1 MSETMSHVERALWR
15 IAELGARC
23 SQQAAT
29 GERAAL
35 WAELEQTIAGLD
47 GEFEAAGQ
55 AVDIAP
61 AQVRSL
67 EGRLKVALGER
78 DREKAKL
85 REYKADADAARRER
99 DRALEKARKAIAVTT
114 EAKAATLEAR
124 STAAECVARASAAE
138 NSVRKAMAARDE
150 AIAARNETLAAR
162 DHAIA
167 ARNEALAARD
177 EAVSDRNKAV
187 NALADALTA
196 GERAADARDQ
206 ALADRDVAVRALEAA
221 QARIAELEA
230 AKAAEQGA
238 VVVLP
243 GMAVP
248 EAPVGPITPGNR
260 VSWRPTWSEWA
271 RPEADEAGEVGEVV
285 DVTTARQEI
294 RLDDSSVVE
303 EESGVC
309 RYLNVAATIAGL
321 LPEDLGPYLQPG
333 ATVVRRE
340 GRLFAIVAVNTTE
353 RSEPDADAAQA
364 QRLVDAGFKVEWA
377 SHAPLGV

>member
-1 MSETMSHVERALWR
+1 MSETMSHVERLLWR

-47 GEFEAAGQ
+47 EEFEAAGQ

-67 EGRLKVALGER
+67 EGRLKVALQER
-78 DREKAKL
+78 DREKAQI
-85 REYKADADAARRER
+85 REHKADADAARRER
-99 DRALEKARKAIAVTT
+99 DRAVEKARKAIAVAT

-124 STAAECVARASAAE
+124 STAAECLARASAAE
-138 NSVRKAMAARDE
+138 NYVKKAMAAR
-150 AIAARNETLAAR
+150 NE
-162 DHAIA
+162 AIA
-167 ARNEALAARD
+167 ARNEALQARD
-177 EAVSDRNKAV
+177 HAVSDRNKAV

-206 ALADRDVAVRALEAA
+206 ALADRDVAVRALQAA

-230 AKAAEQGA
+230 AKSEQDA

-243 GMAVP
+243 GMTVP
-248 EAPVGPITPGNR
+248 EAPVGPITAGNR
-260 VSWRPTWSEWA
+260 VSWSPMWSEWA
-271 RPEADEAGEVGEVV
+271 RPGAGEAGAVV
-285 DVTTARQEI
+285 DVTTAGAEI
-294 RLDDSSVVE
+294 RLDDPSAVE
-303 EESGVC
+303 EERGAC

-340 GRLFAIVAVNTTE
+340 GRLFAMVAVSSTK
-353 RSEPDADAAQA
+353 SSDPDAETAQV
-364 QRLVDAGFKVEWA
+364 QRFVDAGFKVEWA
-377 SHAPLGV
+377 STAPLGV

>member
-1 MSETMSHVERALWR
+1 MSETMSHVERVLWR

-29 GERAAL
+29 GERGAL

-67 EGRLKVALGER
+67 EGRLKVALQER

-85 REYKADADAARRER
+85 GEYKADADAARRER
-99 DRALEKARKAIAVTT
+99 DRAVEKARKAIAITT

-138 NSVRKAMAARDE
+138 NSLKKAMAARDE
-150 AIAARNETLAAR
+150 AIAARNEALAAR
-162 DHAIA
+162 DHAVA
-167 ARNEALAARD
+167 
-177 EAVSDRNKAV
+177 DRNKAV

-196 GERAADARDQ
+196 GERAVDARDQ

-230 AKAAEQGA
+230 AETEQDA

-243 GMAVP
+243 GMAVS
-248 EAPVGPITPGNR
+248 EAPAGPITAGSR
-260 VSWRPTWSEWA
+260 VSWQPMWSEWS
-271 RPEADEAGEVGEVV
+271 RPDAGEPGEVL
-285 DVTTARQEI
+285 DVTTAGEEI
-294 RLDDSSVVE
+294 RLVDSSVVE

-321 LPEDLGPYLQPG
+321 LPDDLGPYLQPG

-340 GRLFAIVAVNTTE
+340 GRLFAIVAVSSKWE
-353 RSEPDADAAQA
+353 KPDADTAQV

-377 SHAPLGV
+377 SNAPLGV

>member
-1 MSETMSHVERALWR
+1 MSETMSHVERVLWR

-61 AQVRSL
+61 AQVRTL
-67 EGRLKVALGER
+67 EGRLKVALQER

-85 REYKADADAARRER
+85 GEHKADAAAARRER
-99 DRALEKARKAIAVTT
+99 DRAVEKARKAIAVAT

-138 NSVRKAMAARDE
+138 NSIKKAMAAR
-150 AIAARNETLAAR
+150 NE
-162 DHAIA
+162 AIA
-167 ARNEALAARD
+167 ARNEALQARD
-177 EAVSDRNKAV
+177 HAVSDRNKAV

-206 ALADRDVAVRALEAA
+206 ALADRDVAVRALQAA

-230 AKAAEQGA
+230 APKTEQDA

-248 EAPVGPITPGNR
+248 EAPVGPITAGNR
-260 VSWRPTWSEWA
+260 VSWGPTWSEWS
-271 RPEADEAGEVGEVV
+271 RPDADKAGAVV
-285 DVTTARQEI
+285 DVTTGGEEI
-294 RLDDSSVVE
+294 RLDESSGGE

-340 GRLFAIVAVNTTE
+340 GRLFAIVAVNSTKW
-353 RSEPDADAAQA
+353 SEPDAETTQV
-364 QRLVDAGFKVEWA
+364 QRFIDAGFKVEWA
-377 SHAPLGV
+377 STTPLGV

>member
-1 MSETMSHVERALWR
+1 MSETMSHVERVLWR

-23 SQQAAT
+23 SQQSAA

-47 GEFEAAGQ
+47 GEFESARQ
-55 AVDIAP
+55 AVDITP

-67 EGRLKVALGER
+67 EGRLKVALAER

-85 REYKADADAARRER
+85 AEYKADADAARRER
-99 DRALEKARKAIAVTT
+99 DRALEKARKAMAVTT
-114 EAKAATLEAR
+114 EAKAATLDAR

-138 NSVRKAMAARDE
+138 NSVKKAMAAR
-150 AIAARNETLAAR
+150 NE
-162 DHAIA
+162 AIA

-177 EAVSDRNKAV
+177 KAISDRNEAV
-187 NALADALTA
+187 NALAEALAA

-206 ALADRDVAVRALEAA
+206 ALADRDVAVRALQAA

-230 AKAAEQGA
+230 AAAKAPDHGA

-243 GMAVP
+243 GVAVP
-248 EAPVGPITPGNR
+248 DAPVGPMTAGHR
-260 VSWRPTWSEWA
+260 VSWAPTWSEWA
-271 RPEADEAGEVGEVV
+271 RPGDAADDTAKAETV
-285 DVTTARQEI
+285 DVTKAEAVDVATPEEI
-294 RLDDSSVVE
+294 RLDDASVVDVTE
-303 EESGVC
+303 DEGGVC

-321 LPEDLGPYLQPG
+321 LPDDLGPYLQPG

-340 GRLFAIVAVNTTE
+340 GRLFAMVAVNSKT
-353 RSEPDADAAQA
+353 SEPDAGTAQA
-364 QRLVDAGFKVEWA
+364 QRFLDAGFKVEWA
-377 SHAPLGV
+377 ATAPLGV